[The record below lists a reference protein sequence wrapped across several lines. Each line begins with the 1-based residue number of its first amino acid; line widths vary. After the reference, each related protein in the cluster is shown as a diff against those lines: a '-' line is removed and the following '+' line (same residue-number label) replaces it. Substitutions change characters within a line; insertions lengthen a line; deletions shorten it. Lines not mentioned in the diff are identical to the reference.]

1 MDTPP
6 GRRVSLTLHKFP
18 AAPYQD
24 DDEESSDSP
33 QSLSATAKLRRWAA
47 SRATQLCS
55 RDTLYSTLP
64 VLRWAPKYTR
74 DDLLGDAIAGLTVG
88 LTVIP
93 QGIAYGIL
101 AGLPATYGLYSAFI
115 GCFLYCIFGSTR
127 AITIGPTAIMA
138 LMTHEYGYHGNPDMA
153 TLLAFFTGIIVL
165 CCGILQLGFLIDFM
179 SAPVVSGFTSAA
191 AITIATS
198 QLKGIFGIKVEG
210 EGFINTFKELIE
222 KIKDTNVN
230 DLALGIV
237 CCIILISMR
246 EMKRVQVARPGRHN
260 SRTRNILQSCIRFTS
275 IARNAI
281 IVMTAA
287 AMVAIMQSHGLMP
300 FTMTKSVK
308 AGIPAPKPPPFSTFD
323 SVHNKTMS
331 FSEMT
336 SALGAGLGIIPL
348 LAVIE
353 NVAIA
358 KAFAQGQ
365 RIDATQEMIALGI
378 CNLVGSFFSSIPVTG
393 SFSRTAVNNSSGVRT
408 PFGGIFTGVL
418 VILALQFL
426 TPYFVFIPKATLSAV
441 IICAV
446 VYMIELEII
455 RPMWR
460 SRRLDLIPFAATFFT
475 CVFWGLEYGIGIG
488 TAISLGMILFKA
500 ARPKVVIEE
509 KKLPGSSQV
518 YIYVYPDSGL
528 TYPAAEHVRAVV
540 TDAAVIHGNSVEPV
554 VLDCNNVRYSDFT
567 SAECM
572 NLLVKEFRERGQQLV
587 FVGMKRS
594 IRGCWDGAGHADGR
608 VSCITIADAEQLI
621 AEHCNGP
628 EVKVDGAAGGDVGAV
643 DATA

>member
-1 MDTPP
+1 MGLDIN
-6 GRRVSLTLHKFP
+6 GDIEFP

-24 DDEESSDSP
+24 DDDDSSNSP
-33 QSLSATAKLRRWAA
+33 QSISTSTKLRRWAA
-47 SRATQLCS
+47 NRASRLCS
-55 RDTLYSTLP
+55 KETLYGTLP
-64 VLRWAPKYTR
+64 ILTWGPKYTR
-74 DDLLGDAIAGLTVG
+74 EDLLGDVIAGLTVG

-101 AGLPATYGLYSAFI
+101 AGLPANYGLYSAFL
-115 GCFLYCIFGSTR
+115 GCFIYCILGSTK

-138 LMTHEYGYHGNPDMA
+138 LMTHEYGYHGNPQMA
-153 TLLAFFTGIIVL
+153 TLLTFFTGLIVL
-165 CCGILQLGFLIDFM
+165 AAGFLQLGFLIDFM

-198 QLKGIFGIKVEG
+198 QLKGIFGVKVHG
-210 EGFINTFKELIE
+210 EGIIHTFEDLVKNIG
-222 KIKDTNVN
+222 DTNYN
-230 DLALGIV
+230 DLALGIT
-237 CCIILISMR
+237 CCLILIAMR
-246 EMKRVQVARPGRHN
+246 EMKRIQVVGPGHGN
-260 SRTRNILQSCIRFTS
+260 SRTREILQKFIKFTS

-281 IVMTAA
+281 IVMAAA
-287 AMVAIMQSHGLMP
+287 AMVAIMQAHGLKP
-300 FTMTKSVK
+300 FSMTKSVE
-308 AGIPAPKPPPFSTFD
+308 AGLPTPSPPAFSIWD
-323 SVHNKTMS
+323 PYQNRTMS
-331 FSEMT
+331 FSDMT

-358 KAFAQGQ
+358 KAFAEGQ

-378 CNLVGSFFSSIPVTG
+378 CNLVGSFFSSMPVTG

-408 PFGGIFTGVL
+408 PLGGIFTGLL
-418 VILALQFL
+418 VMLALQFL

-446 VYMIELEII
+446 IYMIEIEIV

-460 SRRLDLIPFAATFFT
+460 SRRLDLIPFFATFFT
-475 CVFWGLEYGIGIG
+475 CIFWGLEYGIGVG
-488 TAISLGMILFKA
+488 TMISLGMILFKA
-500 ARPKVVIEE
+500 ARPKVVITE

-572 NLLVKEFRERGQQLV
+572 NLLVKEFRERHQQLI

-594 IRGCWDGAGHADGR
+594 IRSCWDGAGHSDGR
-608 VSCITIADAEQLI
+608 VSCATVADAEQLI
-621 AEHCNGP
+621 ADHCNAP
-628 EVKVDGAAGGDVGAV
+628 EVKVDGAGGTE
-643 DATA
+643 ATA